1 MSLTKLRLA
10 IPRSKYRY
18 IWFLVRAHFLID
30 GCLLMMSS
38 CSSSVGTLWG
48 CFWTLIPSM
57 RALSSWPTHLLKLS
71 LFSTITLGVRF
82 QNFNVNFGETQTYK
96 SYTHINRS
104 RHRNNTETNKI
115 LLLNILLFSTAE
127 RLQFNFPLKWFIG
140 VIHSHPMHLNP
151 RPFSVKLVTQHIQRS
166 ISSECSICFIHK
178 T

>member
-1 MSLTKLRLA
+1 MFLTRLRLT

-18 IWFLVRAHFLID
+18 IWFLVRAHFFID

-71 LFSTITLGVRF
+71 F
-82 QNFNVNFGETQTYK
+82 QYPHFGGQISKFQHVNFGKTQTYK
-96 SYTHINRS
+96 SYTHISRS

-127 RLQFNFPLKWFIG
+127 RLQFNFPLK
-140 VIHSHPMHLNP
+140 
-151 RPFSVKLVTQHIQRS
+151 
-166 ISSECSICFIHK
+166 
-178 T
+178 